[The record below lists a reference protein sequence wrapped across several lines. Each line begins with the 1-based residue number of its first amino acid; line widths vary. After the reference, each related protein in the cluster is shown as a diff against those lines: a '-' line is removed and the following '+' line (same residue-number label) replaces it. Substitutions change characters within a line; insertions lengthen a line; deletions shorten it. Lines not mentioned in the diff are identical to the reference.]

1 MTQNE
6 RMVAF
11 NVERQ
16 ASMTVRAGEAGV
28 LQELPLDYGVYVQ
41 SGQTLARIAQPGA
54 LKAELRVPESQ
65 AKDIVQGQK
74 ASIDTRNGI
83 IPGRVMRV
91 DPIAVLGTVMVEV
104 ALEGPLPPGA
114 RSDMNVDGTIEI
126 ERLADVLY
134 VGRPGYG
141 QPESVISLFKVEPD
155 GKHAVRVQ
163 VQLGVASVS
172 TIEIRKG
179 LEVGDKV
186 IISDMS
192 QFDCVDRVRLQQ

>member
-1 MTQNE
+1 
-6 RMVAF
+6 
-11 NVERQ
+11 
-16 ASMTVRAGEAGV
+16 V
-28 LQELPLDYGVYVQ
+28 LQELPLDYGVWVQ
-41 SGQTLARIAQPGA
+41 SGQLLARIAQPGA

-114 RSDMNVDGTIEI
+114 RSDMSVDGTIEI
-126 ERLADVLY
+126 ERLTDVLY

-141 QPESVISLFKVEPD
+141 QPESTISLFKVEPD

-172 TIEIRKG
+172 TIEVRKG
-179 LEVGDKV
+179 LEVGDRV

-192 QFDCVDRVRLQQ
+192 QFDNVDRVRLQQ